1 MLHAPCIDRKRKL
14 LTFSYTR
21 YADDWILLTN
31 ANKKVC
37 EKIKITDLNK
47 KFDARTTLG
56 PRIGI
61 DHARVME
68 KLEENQ
74 VIIKKEKRKEKKQ
87 KTRHVGI
94 FCSLKEWEIVTKFA
108 QIIRGIFNYYY
119 YYLTGKSDLNK
130 YYYLH

>member
-1 MLHAPCIDRKRKL
+1 MTEFKL
-14 LTFSYTR
+14 ELP
-21 YADDWILLTN
+21 DEKTN
-31 ANKKVC
+31 
-37 EKIKITDLNK
+37 ITDLNKEFAFFLGFTFKNTPSIVQTRERKDRK

-56 PRIGI
+56 PKIGI

-94 FCSLKEWEIVTKFA
+94 FCSLKEWEIVTKLA